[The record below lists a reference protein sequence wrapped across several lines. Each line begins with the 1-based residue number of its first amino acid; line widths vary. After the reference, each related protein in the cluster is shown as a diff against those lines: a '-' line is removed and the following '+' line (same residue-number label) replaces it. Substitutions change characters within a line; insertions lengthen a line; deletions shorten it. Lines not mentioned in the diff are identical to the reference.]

1 MENIVVKV
9 TTEAPQIPDIIK
21 INDSIFKVGE

>member
-1 MENIVVKV
+1 MEDVVVKV

-21 INDSIFKVGE
+21 INGNVFVVEK